1 MKLDNLVVSL
11 LAFLATSPAV
21 WAQEPNQNPD
31 QNPEQ
36 NHEEPDHEQEEWDRE
51 HHCEPPNDHCHPT
64 GVPTR
69 VPTARPTTPEPTF
82 VYTID
87 FSDTVATKIFP
98 SDGTEM
104 DMYGSHVHIQ
114 HTTAVVGA
122 YDCKEEG
129 FGEKSGAVYIYATN
143 ATGYPYYDDGS
154 TPWKFVQKLHLEKWD
169 QKCNKEGCEY
179 IRDEHYA
186 ENSEF
191 GYAAAVWDDTMIVG
205 AHKHA
210 DAHDAGGGAFVFTRT
225 TSTGLWSQTATL
237 SAGDSHDY
245 HYFGTSIAMYDG
257 TAVIGASG
265 DDHQGTSSGAVY
277 VFDYDSAYSSWVMST
292 KLTSGGDAHEFD
304 NFGAK
309 LAIYKSLLVVGAS
322 GDDELGA
329 DAGAAYVFIH
339 WGSWQQHSKLT
350 PYENGGSGTYNNF
363 KFGCSVAIYETTVAV
378 GAYYSHGHWD
388 NAGAAYIYVQDNS
401 GNWVFQKKLIAHDGM
416 TEDKFGFSVALYK
429 DTIVVGAWG
438 EQGKEQQKQE
448 GPGGKRYLGESN
460 HRSLQAAGGPEH
472 GENCG
477 PNSPPDCKQYTG
489 HYSYRGASSGA
500 VYVFA
505 RSGSS
510 WNQEFKLIPNGTSSY
525 DAYGYSVDLHE
536 NVLFAGAYLADGQV
550 ANSGAAY
557 IYAPPTMSPPTT
569 GDGLSTDGGDTDYY
583 AVTGAV
589 ELDALLA
596 VCLILVPAAIAGVW
610 YYTQYKK
617 RQMTND
623 RIPVSTDS
631 QHGSVAPWSMHGA
644 FDDSSRGAGSRSADP
659 PTRSPLVC
667 HSPPLPSLLFSNDS
681 LPV

>member
-1 MKLDNLVVSL
+1 MKFDILVTLGLSL
-11 LAFLATSPAV
+11 LATAFS
-21 WAQEPNQNPD
+21 QG
-31 QNPEQ
+31 EQ
-36 NHEEPDHEQEEWDRE
+36 GEHQEPDHEQEEWDRE
-51 HHCEPPNDHCHPT
+51 HHCQPPNDHCHPT

-69 VPTARPTTPEPTF
+69 VPTSKPTTPEPTF

-87 FSDTVATKIFP
+87 FSDTIETKIYP

-122 YDCKEEG
+122 YDCKEQG
-129 FGEKSGAVYIYATN
+129 YGEKSGAVYIYSTN
-143 ATGYPYYDDGS
+143 ATKFPYYDDGS
-154 TPWKFVQKLHLEKWD
+154 TPWTFVQKLHLEKWD

-179 IRDEHYA
+179 HRDEHYA

-191 GYAAAVWDDTMIVG
+191 GYAAAIWNNTIIVG

-210 DAHDAGGGAFVFTRT
+210 DAHDAGGGAFVFTRA
-225 TSTGLWSQTATL
+225 STGQWSQTSTL
-237 SAGDSHDY
+237 SAGDAHDY
-245 HYFGTSIAMYDG
+245 HYFGTSIAMYED

-277 VFDYDSAYSSWVMST
+277 VFDYDAEYSSWVLST
-292 KLTSGGDAHEFD
+292 KLTSSDAHQFD

-309 LAIYKSLLVVGAS
+309 LAIHKSLIVVGAS

-339 WGSWQQHSKLT
+339 WGSWQQQAKLT
-350 PYENGGSGTYNNF
+350 PYENGGSGSYNNF
-363 KFGCSVAIYETTVAV
+363 KFGCSVAIYDRTVAV
-378 GAYYSHGHWD
+378 GAYYAHGHWD

-401 GNWVFQKKLIAHDGM
+401 GNWLFQKKLIAHDGM
-416 TEDKFGFSVALYK
+416 TEDKFGFSIALYK

-438 EQGKEQQKQE
+438 EQGKEQQRQ
-448 GPGGKRYLGESN
+448 GPGGKRFLEESSY
-460 HRSLQAAGGPEH
+460 RYLQAAGGPEH

-510 WNQEFKLIPNGTSSY
+510 WNQEFKLIPNGTSAY
-525 DAYGYSVDLHE
+525 DAFGYSVDLHE
-536 NVLFAGAYLADGQV
+536 NVLFSGAYLADGQV

-557 IYAPPTMSPPTT
+557 IYAPPTMSPSSGKGLN
-569 GDGLSTDGGDTDYY
+569 GDSSYY

-644 FDDSSRGAGSRSADP
+644 FDDSSRGAGTRSAEP
-659 PTRSPLVC
+659 PTRSPLV
-667 HSPPLPSLLFSNDS
+667 SGN
-681 LPV
+681 

>member
-1 MKLDNLVVSL
+1 MKLDILVTLGLSI
-11 LAFLATSPAV
+11 LATGLS
-21 WAQEPNQNPD
+21 QGEPEHQ
-31 QNPEQ
+31 
-36 NHEEPDHEQEEWDRE
+36 EPDHEQEEWDRE

-69 VPTARPTTPEPTF
+69 VPTSRPTTPEPTF
-82 VYTID
+82 IYTID
-87 FSDTVATKIFP
+87 FSDTVETKIYP

-122 YDCKEEG
+122 YDCKEQG
-129 FGEKSGAVYIYATN
+129 YGEKSGAVYIYSTN
-143 ATGYPYYDDGS
+143 ATKFPYYDDGS
-154 TPWKFVQKLHLEKWD
+154 TPWTFVQKLHLEKWD

-179 IRDEHYA
+179 HRDEHYA

-191 GYAAAVWDDTMIVG
+191 GYAAAIWNNTIIVG

-210 DAHDAGGGAFVFTRT
+210 DAHDAGGGAFVFTRAA
-225 TSTGLWSQTATL
+225 STGLWSQTSTL
-237 SAGDSHDY
+237 SAGDAHDY
-245 HYFGTSIAMYDG
+245 HYFGTSIAMYED
-257 TAVIGASG
+257 TAIIGASG

-277 VFDYDSAYSSWVMST
+277 VFDYDTEYSSWVLST
-292 KLTSGGDAHEFD
+292 KLTSSDAHQFD

-309 LAIYKSLLVVGAS
+309 LAIHKSLIVVGAS

-329 DAGAAYVFIH
+329 DAGAAYVYIH
-339 WGSWQQHSKLT
+339 WGSWQQQAKLT

-363 KFGCSVAIYETTVAV
+363 KFGCSVAIYDRTVAV
-378 GAYYSHGHWD
+378 GAYYAHGHWD

-401 GNWVFQKKLIAHDGM
+401 GNWLFQKKLIAHDGM
-416 TEDKFGFSVALYK
+416 TEDKFGFSIALYK

-438 EQGKEQQKQE
+438 EQGKEQQHQ
-448 GPGGKRYLGESN
+448 GPGGKRLLEESN
-460 HRSLQAAGGPEH
+460 YRYLQAAGGPEH

-510 WNQEFKLIPNGTSSY
+510 WNQEFKLIPNGTSAY
-525 DAYGYSVDLHE
+525 DAFGYSVDLHE
-536 NVLFAGAYLADGQV
+536 NVLFSGAYMADGQV
-550 ANSGAAY
+550 QNSGAAY
-557 IYAPPTMSPPTT
+557 IYAPPTMSPSS
-569 GDGLSTDGGDTDYY
+569 GKGLSGDSSYY

-644 FDDSSRGAGSRSADP
+644 FDDSSRGAGSRSAEP
-659 PTRSPLVC
+659 PTRSPLV
-667 HSPPLPSLLFSNDS
+667 SAFFLLA
-681 LPV
+681 